1 MRVIEYEGEVYRS
14 YAEASKALHI
24 SNQKLRRLCRHY
36 VRANKNPAVAIDWL
50 LGKEKLKA
58 NELKTWKYQQDL
70 ERRQD
75 RVQNVFSESIDDIRL
90 NDRH

>member
-14 YAEASKALHI
+14 YAEVSKALHV

-58 NELKTWKYQQDL
+58 NEPKTWKYQQDL
-70 ERRQD
+70 DRQYD
-75 RVQNVFSESIDDIRL
+75 RQATTFKESINSIAL
-90 NDRH
+90 N